1 MGCNNDYCDIEEYP
15 TVRELDGCFF
25 RVERN
30 GKWENI
36 CFSDLTKLERG
47 KVMAGKGIPW
57 LISLC
62 EHLADKLHQIGD
74 QFDIVCRD

>member
-1 MGCNNDYCDIEEYP
+1 MSDNTYP
-15 TVRELDGCFF
+15 TKRNLDGAYF

-36 CFSDLTKLERG
+36 CFSDLTELERG
-47 KVMAGKGIPW
+47 KVMAGKTIPW

-62 EHLADKLHQIGD
+62 EHLAETLHNIGD
-74 QFDIVCRD
+74 IADIKGGE